1 MTWSRSCSRLGYAA
15 EPTHGVGR
23 GHRRRQAPGRRLDRR
38 AVQLDLPSWGYLFDT
53 DMAYGTGAMKPPD
66 WFEEGVSD
74 PTARTGATG

>member
-1 MTWSRSCSRLGYAA
+1 
-15 EPTHGVGR
+15 
-23 GHRRRQAPGRRLDRR
+23 
-38 AVQLDLPSWGYLFDT
+38 LPSWGYLFDT